1 MPQSRRA
8 VELRVRLLRRLERLV
23 AMLDVSLVSRS
34 GAVAPV
40 SSGAGAGQK
49 GGSPDGAPA
58 VPAGAPSQ
66 HG

>member
-23 AMLDVSLVSRS
+23 AMLDASAVSRPAVS
-34 GAVAPV
+34 GP
-40 SSGAGAGQK
+40 SGAGAGQK